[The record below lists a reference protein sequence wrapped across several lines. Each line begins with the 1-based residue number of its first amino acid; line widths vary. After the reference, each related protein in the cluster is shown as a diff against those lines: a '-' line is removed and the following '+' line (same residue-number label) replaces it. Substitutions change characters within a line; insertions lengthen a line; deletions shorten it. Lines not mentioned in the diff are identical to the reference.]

1 MSALELSEQHQFIVL
16 ASDGLWDLVAPEDL
30 PDIFYRFD
38 WEDAVSPSRTP
49 HTFFFGISLLP
60 TAFLNMCPR

>member
-1 MSALELSEQHQFIVL
+1 MSSIELSEQHQFIIL

-38 WEDAVSPSRTP
+38 WEDAVSPSKIP
-49 HTFFFGISLLP
+49 HTLP
-60 TAFLNMCPR
+60 SENAPFDAAYRRS